1 MNRINRMGRQTM
13 VAMAVLAVVA
23 LTISLG
29 GCFSSIGTIK
39 EGMNDLKG
47 QPISAAI
54 AKLGL
59 PNEEATIAGVKTYTW
74 RTGTIYEGYQYQ
86 CRIRIMM
93 AGDLIGF
100 YEGTA
105 ILALA
110 HNMPVS

>member
-29 GCFSSIGTIK
+29 GRFSSIGTIK

-59 PNEEATIAGVKTYTW
+59 PNEEATGS
-74 RTGTIYEGYQYQ
+74 
-86 CRIRIMM
+86 
-93 AGDLIGF
+93 

-110 HNMPVS
+110 HNMPVSWGADVRYRYQC